1 MSIQANGVLEQWISK
16 TDGYQT
22 KVVGNPWVD
31 FWKNNAEPYAHSD
44 YILYS
49 LQPKP
54 VTLADLF
61 PPLLIDFI
69 QKNPYKW
76 FLRLHPRQ
84 LNEKPAIEKFLKQQN
99 VLHLVLIED
108 ATNDPLPQL
117 LANAR
122 IHITHFSGSTIEAAL
137 FNVYTVL
144 LNELGVASFP
154 DLIAKKQVTFLNPAD
169 SSFSNNLKDV
179 LENNQMLNKKH
190 AFEDKTQAGTQK
202 DLFS

>member
-99 VLHLVLIED
+99 VLHLVVIED

-144 LNELGVASFP
+144 LNELGVVSFP
-154 DLIAKKQVTFLNPAD
+154 ELLSKKQAVFLDPTD
-169 SSFSNNLKDV
+169 SAFSTNLKEVIENTAMHNKKGV
-179 LENNQMLNKKH
+179 LEDITPEGSGN
-190 AFEDKTQAGTQK
+190 
-202 DLFS
+202 DLF